1 MTYSAWWS
9 PIVRAGTGIG
19 RIPRRAA
26 IFSWVASP
34 SSPSEA
40 SVPAPPPSMATNTRA
55 SQACSRSTWRPS
67 SSIQTA
73 TLKPNVAGTACWPWV
88 RPGSSASLVR
98 SARSAR
104 WFSMLASWRR
114 KISWAR
120 RTCKSWPVCVMFC
133 VVAPQ
138 CTYPPASPSQARS
151 SAQTTGTSGWPV
163 LASPA
168 RTSARSRYFSCALA
182 TISRAAFAGMM
193 PSSACA
199 SASAASTSSHD
210 WKRAASVNSARTP
223 GSSMRSEVGSS
234 SMGTHLRRLEPVD
247 ARGIAP
253 DDLRLLVVGHA
264 RQNLGEDLARLRER
278 GLAVR
283 IVRAPHHVVDADH
296 VAQANADRVLLEAQH
311 DVPVEEV
318 AWLHAVLEAIDRL
331 AGTLAIGVVHRRQ
344 DVRRPR
350 ELELDDRDG
359 QPRIA
364 LEHAREDHVAH

>member
-1 MTYSAWWS
+1 
-9 PIVRAGTGIG
+9 
-19 RIPRRAA
+19 
-26 IFSWVASP
+26 
-34 SSPSEA
+34 
-40 SVPAPPPSMATNTRA
+40 
-55 SQACSRSTWRPS
+55 
-67 SSIQTA
+67 
-73 TLKPNVAGTACWPWV
+73 
-88 RPGSSASLVR
+88 
-98 SARSAR
+98 
-104 WFSMLASWRR
+104 MLASWRR

-168 RTSARSRYFSCALA
+168 RTAPRSRYFRCALA
-182 TISRAAFAGMM
+182 TISRAALTGMM

-210 WKRAASVNSARTP
+210 WKRAASVKSARTP
-223 GSSMRSEVGSS
+223 GSSIRRDVGSS

-247 ARGIAP
+247 ARGIAA
-253 DDLRLLVVGHA
+253 DDLRLLVLGHPG
-264 RQNLGEDLARLRER
+264 QDLGQDLPRLRER

-311 DVPVEEV
+311 DVAMEEV
-318 AWLHAVLEAIDRL
+318 ARPQAALEAIDRL
-331 AGTLAIGVVHRRQ
+331 AGALAVRVVHRGQ

-350 ELELDDRDG
+350 ELEFDYG
-359 QPRIA
+359 QGEPRVA
-364 LEHAREDHVAH
+364 LEDAGEDHVAQRERRIERLRRPAARVAQGLFAGTADLPLPPGGRVQAERHPERFGHRPERLVLGLVVAPV